1 MKRLLTNFDPIFDPT
16 AKTLDF
22 TALSYFNISKLYA
35 VINVTR
41 NVAIYIPGAPNL
53 GVSNINSSIITL
65 QYDTSTH
72 STSDQLN
79 IFYDDDNIDQ
89 KTNISLNSS
98 IDETLK
104 KILVEQ
110 RITNIILHEI
120 GFNKIFS
127 LSESEIETIRN
138 DLLERDLSNFTP

>member
-53 GVSNINSSIITL
+53 GISNINNSIITL